1 VELESA
7 LSLCGGAARWERLRE
22 LRVSGHALR
31 KAGALAISHGA
42 YALPNAPPEIVA
54 AVRLNGVASHS
65 SAAALHGFSLWQP
78 SKVLHVTAAS
88 WHPPEPGV
96 ELHRARLLPSDVDT
110 FRPMTSA
117 LRTATDCGRCLALV
131 DAVVVLDSALHRGL
145 VRMDALRAAAK
156 AARGHGAAALRRA
169 VRYANGLADS
179 PLETVV
185 RILATVLGGDV
196 QIQVRIRGVGKV
208 DIVLDGWLVI
218 ETDGF
223 EFHSN
228 RAAYREDRR
237 RSNALVEHG
246 TVLLRFTYEDVC
258 EPLDVLE
265 QIERV
270 YRMGPPWV
278 AHN

>member
-1 VELESA
+1 VDLESA
-7 LSLCGGAARWERLRE
+7 LNLCGGAARWERLRE
-22 LRVSGHALR
+22 LQVSAHKLR
-31 KAGALAISHGA
+31 TAGALAISRGA
-42 YALPNAPPEIVA
+42 YALPGAPPEIVA

-78 SKVLHVTAAS
+78 SKVLHVTVAS
-88 WHPPEPGV
+88 WHPPEPGIR
-96 ELHRARLLPSDVDT
+96 LHRAPLLATDIDP

-117 LRTATDCGRCLALV
+117 LRTATDSGRSLALV

-145 VRMDALRAAAK
+145 VRMDTLRAAAD

-169 VRYANGLADS
+169 VRYADGLADS

-185 RILATVLGGDV
+185 RILATVLGDV

-223 EFHSN
+223 EFHAN

-237 RSNALVEHG
+237 RSNALAEHG

-258 EPLDVLE
+258 EPMDVLD

-270 YRMGPPWV
+270 YRMGPPRV
-278 AHN
+278 ARS